1 MLWKLFVEA
10 CCGLWLIFIEREG
23 QRDTDREIE
32 GEGERERERD
42 RERERERD
50 SGTARRPCSPQS
62 HLQARRSS
70 HSAKP

>member
-1 MLWKLFVEA
+1 MEA
-10 CCGLWLIFIEREG
+10 LCGSLLSLVVDIFIEREG
-23 QRDTDREIE
+23 QRDTDREME
-32 GEGERERERD
+32 GEGE

-50 SGTARRPCSPQS
+50 SGTARRPCSPRS